1 MGPHLAT
8 VPGSVSAQHAQAPR
22 SISQREFT
30 VENGDIVVTRAMA
43 GIWRGGP
50 GLTAPTVQTLP
61 EYRVSI
67 HGETDADERIFE
79 MYGSAI
85 ADGDAQAAGRHA
97 RLFYTEGNVLTLVK
111 DYRRGATA

>member
-22 SISQREFT
+22 SISQRELV
-30 VENGDIVVTRAMA
+30 VENGDIVVTREMA

-61 EYRVSI
+61 EYRVSV
-67 HGETDADERIFE
+67 HGETDTDERIFE
-79 MYGSAI
+79 LYGSAI
-85 ADGDAQAAGRHA
+85 ADADLKAADRHA

-111 DYRRGATA
+111 DYRRRA